1 MVLMIVTVIN
11 AIEIL
16 VWSNNKSCIS
26 PWWTVSLVLDQ
37 HTRAPLIVK

>member
-26 PWWTVSLVLDQ
+26 PWWTVSLVVDQ
-37 HTRAPLIVK
+37 HTGASLIVK